1 MVKIEQMC
9 LSFSN
14 ILTISKKR
22 KSIAT
27 VKWGRTIFYLTLL
40 NFNTVGVS
48 VKSDYKCVCNE
59 CCNLLQVMYLALLFG
74 EVFVPWSNP

>member
-1 MVKIEQMC
+1 MVKIEQTY

-14 ILTISKKR
+14 ILTISKKL

-27 VKWGRTIFYLTLL
+27 VKCGRTIFYLKLL

-48 VKSDYKCVCNE
+48 GKSDYKCICNE
-59 CCNLLQVMYLALLFG
+59 CCNLLQVMCLALLFS
-74 EVFVPWSNP
+74 EVFVP